1 MTAHA
6 RRGPAPTADPVS
18 SAHQNAATGHDR
30 TSTAP
35 EDAQAVT
42 ETVRLSPMGDGP
54 TSTPRQAREA
64 VVRLTGGVVDVAA
77 ALVDRLGDTVAD
89 EVAAA
94 VRVMLHHE
102 DGGYPSTTWRVR
114 WRAPWW
120 SATSSTRSRTFTR
133 HADAVRFFDKCQRAG
148 HTAEMSR
155 AVRSPWR
162 VTRDAPWSGGGL

>member
-1 MTAHA
+1 MTRHD
-6 RRGPAPTADPVS
+6 PAMGGAGEQVGTCAD
-18 SAHQNAATGHDR
+18 D

-35 EDAQAVT
+35 EDAQAAKIAAA
-42 ETVRLSPMGDGP
+42 LSPMGHIEAP
-54 TSTPRQAREA
+54 ANERQAREA